1 MNRFEEVHHNS
12 RIAREKHHWQRASK
26 DDPDWYLN
34 SSLWK
39 ERHHHSDKLRPVEA
53 ITCQNLYVL
62 AMVKNGSYRVNLTPL
77 EKEVSD
83 CMALY
88 KKKRSGYDEIHYVN
102 QTALRLKMP
111 IFQIRSILADIGHV
125 KRHYAALEA
134 VISGDVQPVA
144 DTA

>member
-12 RIAREKHHWQRASK
+12 RVAIEQHHWQRASK

-34 SSLWK
+34 SNLWK

-53 ITCQNLYVL
+53 MTCEHLYVL
-62 AMVKNGSYRVNLTPL
+62 ARVQSGNYRTVLSEL

-88 KKKRSGYDEIHYVN
+88 KKKRSGYSEIHYVN

-111 IFQIRSILADIGHV
+111 IFQIRSILSDIGHV

-134 VISGDVQPVA
+134 VISGDVSPVA
-144 DTA
+144 ETA